1 MQKLRNL
8 TLAVV
13 IFFVL
18 LSVYKHRDHWLGQ
31 LGDALPG
38 LPTRT
43 VTLHTVSA
51 PEVAYASRQG
61 PVSYAQAVHAAA
73 PAVVSIYTKQ
83 ITRTLPNPWNNDPF
97 FQRFFGPQDHG
108 MEQHQGLGSG
118 VIVSPDGYILTN
130 NHVVAGADSIVVALA
145 DGRETQAQIVGTDPD
160 TDIAVLHIHLSNLPA
175 ANLRLDSS
183 IQVGDV
189 VLAIGNPFGIGQTVT
204 QGIVSALGR
213 QGLGINTYE
222 DFIQTDAAI
231 NPGNSGGALIDA
243 LGNVIGINSA
253 IYSRSGGNMGIGFAI
268 PISLAKDIMTDLIK
282 NGHVVRGWLGIELA
296 VPTASPLEASSP
308 QQPVQINSV
317 LHGGPA
323 DQAGLL
329 SGDQII
335 SINQQP
341 LSSIQQAMH
350 TIAAFKPGSHVLFSL
365 RRAHDTI
372 ERSAIIGERP
382 AAPQEPQP

>member
-8 TLAVV
+8 TLAVL

-31 LGDALPG
+31 LGDELPSLPG
-38 LPTRT
+38 RT
-43 VTLHTVSA
+43 VTLHTVTA
-51 PEVAYASRQG
+51 PDVAYASRQG
-61 PVSYAQAVHAAA
+61 PVSYAQAVRAAA

-83 ITRTLPNPWNNDPF
+83 TTRLTNPWSNDPF
-97 FQRFFGPQDHG
+97 FQRFYGPQDQG
-108 MEQHQGLGSG
+108 SEQHQSLGSG
-118 VIVSPDGYILTN
+118 LIVSPDGYILTN
-130 NHVVAGADSIVVALA
+130 NHVVSGADSIVVALA

-160 TDIAVLHIHLSNLPA
+160 TDIAVLHIRMSNLPV
-175 ANLRLDSS
+175 ANLRLDSTL
-183 IQVGDV
+183 QVGDV

-213 QGLGINTYE
+213 QGLGLNTYE

-296 VPTASPLEASSP
+296 APSTSPLEASSP

-317 LHGGPA
+317 LRGGPA

-329 SGDQII
+329 PGDQIV

-341 LSSIQQAMH
+341 LASIQQAMH
-350 TIAAFKPGSHVLFSL
+350 TIAAFKPGSHVVFSI
-365 RRAHDTI
+365 RRDHDTLD
-372 ERSAIIGERP
+372 RSAIIGERP
-382 AAPQEPQP
+382 APSEQPQP